1 MESVYIGKTK
11 DVFKLKDGNYLLKF
25 KDDVT
30 SINGVFDPGAN
41 STGLKIAGAGQA
53 GLAMSAYFFKL
64 LAANNIPTH
73 FLDYNLNENT
83 MTVKPVKVFGKGLE
97 VICRLKATGS
107 FIKRFGE
114 YIEDGM
120 PLDYYVEITTKND
133 LAGDPF
139 INDNALAQLNILNNS
154 DYQKIVNLAKD
165 ITKIINFELAK
176 KDIELYD
183 IKYEFGF
190 DGTGILLIDEI
201 SGGNMRTYKNNKKIM
216 PLELSALVLK

>member
-1 MESVYIGKTK
+1 MESIYIGKTK

-30 SINGVFDPGAN
+30 SANGVFDPGAN
-41 STGLKIAGAGQA
+41 STGLKIEGAGQA

-73 FLDYNLNENT
+73 FVDYNLSENT
-83 MTVKPVKVFGKGLE
+83 MVVKPVKVFGKGLE

-107 FIKRFGE
+107 FTKRFGE
-114 YIEDGM
+114 YINDGA
-120 PLDYYVEITTKND
+120 PLDYYVEVTTKND

-139 INDNALAQLNILNNS
+139 INEEALTQLNILNNA
-154 DYQKIVNLAKD
+154 DYQKIINLTKD
-165 ITKIINFELAK
+165 ITRLIKAELAK
-176 KDIELYD
+176 KAIELYD

-190 DGTGILLIDEI
+190 DQTGILLIDEI
-201 SGGNMRTYKNNKKIM
+201 SGGNMRTYKNNKKLM